1 MNNLLSKSKL
11 FLKKN
16 TSTILTCAGAAGVIA
31 TTVMAVQATPKA
43 LTLIKEE
50 EAIKGGDL
58 TKLEKVK
65 VAGPTYIPAAIT
77 GVATIA
83 CIFGANVLNKR
94 YQASLISAY
103 ALLDTS
109 FKDYKRKLKELYGQE
124 THNNI
129 IDSLT
134 IEKAENVNVTGAYF
148 SMDCDLSIED
158 NDGSEKLFY
167 DEFSNRYFEATIE
180 QVISAEYHLNRNY
193 TLRGYSVLNELY
205 EFLGLETTDN
215 GSVLGWMPTDEG
227 EYWIDFNHRKVVMD
241 DGLECYIIEMPFEPK
256 PDFNEWY

>member
-16 TSTILTCAGAAGVIA
+16 TSTILTCVGATGVIA

-50 EAIKGGDL
+50 ETIKGGDL

-65 VAGPTYIPAAIT
+65 VAGPTYIPAAVT

-124 THNNI
+124 THNNRE
-129 IDSLT
+129 S
-134 IEKAENVNVTGAYF
+134 
-148 SMDCDLSIED
+148 
-158 NDGSEKLFY
+158 
-167 DEFSNRYFEATIE
+167 
-180 QVISAEYHLNRNY
+180 
-193 TLRGYSVLNELY
+193 
-205 EFLGLETTDN
+205 
-215 GSVLGWMPTDEG
+215 
-227 EYWIDFNHRKVVMD
+227 
-241 DGLECYIIEMPFEPK
+241 
-256 PDFNEWY
+256 

>member
-1 MNNLLSKSKL
+1 MSSNE
-11 FLKKN
+11 
-16 TSTILTCAGAAGVIA
+16 
-31 TTVMAVQATPKA
+31 Q
-43 LTLIKEE
+43 LIKEE
-50 EAIKGGDL
+50 ETIKGGDL

-65 VAGPTYIPAAIT
+65 VAGPTYIPAAVT

-94 YQASLISAY
+94 YPASLISAY

-129 IDSLT
+129 IDSLA

-241 DGLECYIIEMPFEPK
+241 YGLECYIIEMPFEPK

>member
-16 TSTILTCAGAAGVIA
+16 TSTILTCVGAAGVIA
-31 TTVMAVQATPKA
+31 TTVMAVQATPKV

-50 EAIKGGDL
+50 ETIKGGDL

-65 VAGPTYIPAAIT
+65 VAGPTYIPAAVT

-129 IDSLT
+129 IDSLA

>member
-1 MNNLLSKSKL
+1 MD
-11 FLKKN
+11 KKP
-16 TSTILTCAGAAGVIA
+16 TIT
-31 TTVMAVQATPKA
+31 
-43 LTLIKEE
+43 
-50 EAIKGGDL
+50 
-58 TKLEKVK
+58 
-65 VAGPTYIPAAIT
+65 
-77 GVATIA
+77 
-83 CIFGANVLNKR
+83 
-94 YQASLISAY
+94 
-103 ALLDTS
+103 
-109 FKDYKRKLKELYGQE
+109 
-124 THNNI
+124 
-129 IDSLT
+129 
-134 IEKAENVNVTGAYF
+134 EKAENVNVTGAYF

-167 DEFSNRYFEATIE
+167 DEFSNRYFEVTIE